1 MNEWDWTGMF
11 SYVLAVLVGN
21 VGKDGFGQLHS
32 KCHSCVQRQIPMFLM
47 TSERDHCTWL
57 SLVDLV
63 DRNLD
68 NFGMSFFCH
77 ACATCSEKREQGT
90 SMHRCIHM
98 HPTFF
103 NFFFAWSKLPP
114 TLFWTDSST
123 DSSPWSAC
131 LQQHAIDRSL
141 TCTPHESQDGVHTFQ
156 IVSDRFRSF
165 QIQIVSDRFRPFQI
179 VSLFLHVSALSASF
193 GIFLL
198 FLPKGI
204 SLLVKVIWQPWD
216 SCSRLSL
223 N

>member
-1 MNEWDWTGMF
+1 MF

-77 ACATCSEKREQGT
+77 VCATCSEKREQGT

-103 NFFFAWSKLPP
+103 YFYFCMVEVTSDPFLNGFFNRFF
-114 TLFWTDSST
+114 TL
-123 DSSPWSAC
+123 
-131 LQQHAIDRSL
+131 
-141 TCTPHESQDGVHTFQ
+141 V
-156 IVSDRFRSF
+156 
-165 QIQIVSDRFRPFQI
+165 
-179 VSLFLHVSALSASF
+179 
-193 GIFLL
+193 
-198 FLPKGI
+198 
-204 SLLVKVIWQPWD
+204 
-216 SCSRLSL
+216 RLSPATCYR
-223 N
+223 

>member
-1 MNEWDWTGMF
+1 MF

-103 NFFFAWSKLPP
+103 FFFLHGRSYLRP
-114 TLFWTDSST
+114 FFERI
-123 DSSPWSAC
+123 
-131 LQQHAIDRSL
+131 LQQILHLGPLVSSNMLSID
-141 TCTPHESQDGVHTFQ
+141 H
-156 IVSDRFRSF
+156 
-165 QIQIVSDRFRPFQI
+165 
-179 VSLFLHVSALSASF
+179 
-193 GIFLL
+193 
-198 FLPKGI
+198 
-204 SLLVKVIWQPWD
+204 
-216 SCSRLSL
+216 
-223 N
+223 

>member
-1 MNEWDWTGMF
+1 MF

-98 HPTFF
+98 HPTLF
-103 NFFFAWSKLPP
+103 NFFLCMVEVASDPFLNRFFHRFF
-114 TLFWTDSST
+114 TL
-123 DSSPWSAC
+123 
-131 LQQHAIDRSL
+131 
-141 TCTPHESQDGVHTFQ
+141 V
-156 IVSDRFRSF
+156 
-165 QIQIVSDRFRPFQI
+165 
-179 VSLFLHVSALSASF
+179 
-193 GIFLL
+193 
-198 FLPKGI
+198 
-204 SLLVKVIWQPWD
+204 
-216 SCSRLSL
+216 RLSPATCYR
-223 N
+223 